1 METTQ
6 ALHGK
11 NATLAQQL
19 HGLRKN
25 RIAFRARVAP
35 SDFEVGI
42 ASFALIDL
50 AGVFRN
56 AFFTVITQQR
66 IT

>member
-25 RIAFRARVAP
+25 RVAFRARVAP
-35 SDFEVGI
+35 GDCEVGI
-42 ASFALIDL
+42 APFALVDL

-56 AFFTVITQQR
+56 ALFTVITQQQ